1 MDILFENP
9 LLIAIIIGIISA
21 VFGKIGKQEE
31 NEQKNQQNKSAPQR
45 KPMPQ
50 NQQTKQKSPDLV
62 VTDQLDDFGDVHDH
76 GGMKK
81 NTSQSLQDRYTDTLA
96 EMEERKSEL
105 NKEFQSLE
113 RQLTRPKASAVEMK
127 PHIID
132 KLNQNTVVQGMLLGE
147 VFGAPRAKKP
157 HRTMKQPYKR

>member
-31 NEQKNQQNKSAPQR
+31 KEQNNRQQKPAP
-45 KPMPQ
+45 KKKAE
-50 NQQTKQKSPDLV
+50 QTRPAPVK
-62 VTDQLDDFGDVHDH
+62 TDQLDDFGDVHDH

-81 NTSQSLQDRYTDTLA
+81 QGSQSLQDRYTATLA

-113 RQLTRPKASAVEMK
+113 RQLTRPKAASAEMK
-127 PHIID
+127 PKMIE
-132 KLNQNTVVQGMLLGE
+132 KLNQDTVVQGMILGE
-147 VFGAPRAKKP
+147 VFGEPRAKKP
-157 HRTMKQPYKR
+157 HRTMKRPYKR

>member
-45 KPMPQ
+45 KPMPH

-157 HRTMKQPYKR
+157 HRTMKRPYKR

>member
-31 NEQKNQQNKSAPQR
+31 NEQKNQQNKPAPQR
-45 KPMPQ
+45 KPVPQ
-50 NQQTKQKSPDLV
+50 KQTKQTSPDPV

-81 NTSQSLQDRYTDTLA
+81 QGSQSLQDRYTATLA

-113 RQLTRPKASAVEMK
+113 RELTRPKAASAGMK
-127 PHIID
+127 PKMIE
-132 KLNQNTVVQGMLLGE
+132 KLNQDTVVQGMILGE
-147 VFGAPRAKKP
+147 VFGEPRAKKP
-157 HRTMKQPYKR
+157 H

>member
-21 VFGKIGKQEE
+21 IFGKIGKQEE
-31 NEQKNQQNKSAPQR
+31 NEQKNQQNKPAPQR

-50 NQQTKQKSPDLV
+50 KQQTKQKSPDPV
-62 VTDQLDDFGDVHDH
+62 AADQLDDFGDVHDH

-81 NTSQSLQDRYTDTLA
+81 KTSQSLQDRYTDTLA

-105 NKEFQSLE
+105 SREFQSLE
-113 RQLTRPKASAVEMK
+113 RQLTRPKSASAEVK
-127 PHIID
+127 PKIIE
-132 KLNQNTVVQGMLLGE
+132 KLNQDTVVQGMILGE
-147 VFGAPRAKKP
+147 VFGEPRAKKP
-157 HRTMKQPYKR
+157 HRTMKRSYKR

>member
-9 LLIAIIIGIISA
+9 LLISIIIGIISA

-157 HRTMKQPYKR
+157 HRTMKRPYKR

>member
-31 NEQKNQQNKSAPQR
+31 KEQNNRQQKSAPQ
-45 KPMPQ
+45 KKAE
-50 NQQTKQKSPDLV
+50 QTRTVPVK
-62 VTDQLDDFGDVHDH
+62 TDQLDDFGDVHDH

-81 NTSQSLQDRYTDTLA
+81 QGSQSLQDRYTATLA

-105 NKEFQSLE
+105 NKEFKSLE
-113 RQLTRPKASAVEMK
+113 RQLTRPKASSAEMK
-127 PHIID
+127 PHVID

-147 VFGAPRAKKP
+147 VFGEPRAKKP
-157 HRTMKQPYKR
+157 HRTMKRPYKR

>member
-21 VFGKIGKQEE
+21 IFGKIGKQEE
-31 NEQKNQQNKSAPQR
+31 NEQKNQQNKPAPQR
-45 KPMPQ
+45 KPVPQ
-50 NQQTKQKSPDLV
+50 KQTKQTSPDPV

-81 NTSQSLQDRYTDTLA
+81 QGSQSLQDRYTATLA

-113 RQLTRPKASAVEMK
+113 RELTRPKVASAGMK
-127 PHIID
+127 PKMIE
-132 KLNQNTVVQGMLLGE
+132 KLNQDTVVQGMILGE
-147 VFGAPRAKKP
+147 VFGEPRAKKP
-157 HRTMKQPYKR
+157 HRTMKRPYKR

>member
-21 VFGKIGKQEE
+21 IFGKIGKQEE
-31 NEQKNQQNKSAPQR
+31 NEQKNQQNKPAPQR
-45 KPMPQ
+45 KPVPQ
-50 NQQTKQKSPDLV
+50 KQTKQTSPDPV

-81 NTSQSLQDRYTDTLA
+81 QGSQSLQDRYTATLA
-96 EMEERKSEL
+96 EMEERKSQL

-113 RQLTRPKASAVEMK
+113 RELTRPKAASAGMK
-127 PHIID
+127 PKMIE
-132 KLNQNTVVQGMLLGE
+132 KLNQDTVVQGMILGE
-147 VFGAPRAKKP
+147 VFGEPRAKKP
-157 HRTMKQPYKR
+157 HRTMKRPYKR

>member
-31 NEQKNQQNKSAPQR
+31 KEQNNQQHKPAPQN

-50 NQQTKQKSPDLV
+50 KKAEQTSPNPV
-62 VTDQLDDFGDVHDH
+62 KTDQLDDFGDVHDH

-81 NTSQSLQDRYTDTLA
+81 QGSQSLQDRYTATLA

-105 NKEFQSLE
+105 NKEFKSLE
-113 RQLTRPKASAVEMK
+113 RQLTRPKASAAEMK
-127 PHIID
+127 PHVINR
-132 KLNQNTVVQGMLLGE
+132 LNQNTVVQGMLLGE
-147 VFGAPRAKKP
+147 VFGEPRAKKP
-157 HRTMKQPYKR
+157 HRTMKLPYKR